1 MSASA
6 SQRKTLSI
14 SEQLELIDDVKVKK
28 LKLAAA
34 AKKYGIGYSTAAK
47 ILKKEDDLRSCMQ
60 MNGNTNRKRKR
71 QSVHKDVNEA
81 LTQWFTQA
89 CAQGATVTN
98 HVIRQKASQLA
109 VNLEVDFE
117 PSNGWLMCW
126 KQANNVSFKKFHGE
140 STSRSGVVFGIIRS
154 FKAYYRR
161 ELVRMPIAAIDA
173 TPPVPLFE
181 VAKQITVLKAMH
193 MMKRALFMVKPLNKD
208 VMFPF
213 FTSISLSLSLCLS
226 HSLSLSLFLPQ
237 LSISFSEQS
246 NNDCIP

>member
-1 MSASA
+1 MRLVMSASA

-14 SEQLELIDDVKVKK
+14 FEQFIDDVKVKK

-89 CAQGATVTN
+89 CAHGATVTD

-117 PSNGWLMCW
+117 PSNGWLMRW
-126 KQANNVSFKKFHGE
+126 KQANNVSFKNF
-140 STSRSGVVFGIIRS
+140 SRRINVSRSRFCQ
-154 FKAYYRR
+154 
-161 ELVRMPIAAIDA
+161 RMGDKCFAA
-173 TPPVPLFE
+173 
-181 VAKQITVLKAMH
+181 
-193 MMKRALFMVKPLNKD
+193 
-208 VMFPF
+208 F
-213 FTSISLSLSLCLS
+213 FSWI
-226 HSLSLSLFLPQ
+226 
-237 LSISFSEQS
+237 
-246 NNDCIP
+246 

>member
-47 ILKKEDDLRSCMQ
+47 ILKKEACMQ

-71 QSVHKDVNEA
+71 QSVHKNVNEA

-89 CAQGATVTN
+89 CAHGTTVTD

-117 PSNGWLMCW
+117 PSNGWLMRW
-126 KQANNVSFKKFHGE
+126 KQANNVSFKKI
-140 STSRSGVVFGIIRS
+140 SRRIKVSRSRFCQ
-154 FKAYYRR
+154 
-161 ELVRMPIAAIDA
+161 RMSDKRFAA
-173 TPPVPLFE
+173 T
-181 VAKQITVLKAMH
+181 
-193 MMKRALFMVKPLNKD
+193 
-208 VMFPF
+208 
-213 FTSISLSLSLCLS
+213 
-226 HSLSLSLFLPQ
+226 
-237 LSISFSEQS
+237 FSW
-246 NNDCIP
+246 I

>member
-47 ILKKEDDLRSCMQ
+47 ILKKEDNLRSCMQ
-60 MNGNTNRKRKR
+60 MNGSTNCKRKR
-71 QSVHKDVNEA
+71 QSVHKDVNEV

-89 CAQGATVTN
+89 CAHGATVTDR
-98 HVIRQKASQLA
+98 VIRQKASQLA

-117 PSNGWLMCW
+117 PSNGWLMRW

-140 STSRSGVVFGIIRS
+140 SMS
-154 FKAYYRR
+154 A
-161 ELVRMPIAAIDA
+161 D
-173 TPPVPLFE
+173 
-181 VAKQITVLKAMH
+181 
-193 MMKRALFMVKPLNKD
+193 
-208 VMFPF
+208 
-213 FTSISLSLSLCLS
+213 
-226 HSLSLSLFLPQ
+226 HSSANEWVTNVLPQ
-237 LSISFSEQS
+237 LFRLDMIQKMFGTVMKREFSTKPCRLDLCDLPATNSQMGQKFPKTDS
-246 NNDCIP
+246 RCFSSQT